1 MTRMDTPNAETRI
14 VGRSINRLDGPQK
27 VTGSAI
33 YAYERAAIHQTLVG
47 VFATATIGKG
57 EISTLNTSIAEAMPG
72 VRLVITYKNAPQ
84 QGKLDPQT
92 PGFAVR
98 ARPILAG
105 TSIDHFGQPIALV
118 VADTFENARDAAHAV
133 VVSYRSMTGSFAYAE
148 GNPVTEPEL
157 ANAGFP
163 AFTHH
168 GNFDAGYADAAFKVD
183 QTYETPPH
191 FSQPLEPH
199 STLARWEG
207 ETLHLTTSHQTLR
220 YIGVSL
226 KAALNIEPENLV
238 ISAPFVGGGFGSK
251 LAVHADIMGAAIAS
265 RMVNGP
271 VKVCM
276 TRQQM
281 FSLLGMRPWQRQRVR
296 LGADTDGKLVAIGHE
311 ALIYS
316 NDRDPF
322 LEQTGT
328 VTRSLYSGPNRLTR
342 HRATHLDLPNGEPV
356 RGPGELPGLLAIES
370 AMDELAEA
378 LNIDPVELRVLN
390 DTAADPE
397 SGVPLTGRSLTECLR
412 TGAERFGWSKRHA
425 RPRSRQEG
433 QWFVGMGMASA
444 IRIHFQ
450 GATEVEVAVTPER
463 RVAVRSD
470 LTDIGTG
477 SYTILAQF
485 AAEVLGVAV
494 SDIDVFLAHSK
505 LPTGGGSGGSW
516 GASNTTAALH
526 DACLGLIEQ
535 AGISPGEDFINQTL
549 AKYPEGL
556 SAAGNLPA
564 SSQVPDWNERSRHT
578 YGAHFVEAAVHRL
591 TGEIRVRRM
600 LGAFSAG
607 RILNPKT
614 ARSQLLGGM
623 IWGLSAAMREAA
635 EIDPRFGNIVNGDLA
650 EYLLPV
656 HADVPDV
663 DIVLI
668 DKPDL
673 DANPVGVKG
682 VGELGACGASAAF
695 VNAIYNACGVRVR
708 HFPINLASI
717 AADIR
722 EHQQ

>member
-1 MTRMDTPNAETRI
+1 MTRMDTQNVETRI

-27 VTGSAI
+27 VTGSAT
-33 YAYERAAIHQTLVG
+33 YAYERAKMRQTLVG

-57 EISTLNTSIAEAMPG
+57 EIRELNTSAAETMPG
-72 VRLVITYKNAPQ
+72 VRLVITHRNAPQ
-84 QGKLDPQT
+84 QGELNPET

-105 TSIDHFGQPIALV
+105 TRIDHFGQPIALV

-133 VVSYRSMTGSFAYAE
+133 VATYTSMPGSFAYVE
-148 GNPVTEPEL
+148 GNNVTEPEL

-163 AFTHH
+163 AFTQH
-168 GNFDAGYADAAFKVD
+168 GDFDAGYAGAAVKID

-199 STLARWEG
+199 ATLARWEG
-207 ETLHLTTSHQTLR
+207 EMLHITTSHQTIR

-226 KAALNIEPENLV
+226 KAALDIEPENLT

-251 LAVHADIMGAAIAS
+251 LAVHADMMGAAIAAM
-265 RMVNGP
+265 MVNEP

-296 LGADTDGKLVAIGHE
+296 LGADTAGRLVAIGHE

-316 NDRDPF
+316 NSRDPF

-328 VTRSLYSGPNRLTR
+328 VTRSLYSGANRMTR
-342 HRATHLDLPNGEPV
+342 HRATHLDLTNGEPV
-356 RGPGELPGLLAIES
+356 RGPGELPGLLAVES

-378 LNIDPVELRVLN
+378 LNMDPVELRALN
-390 DTAADPE
+390 DTMMDPE

-412 TGAERFGWSKRHA
+412 TGADRFGWSQRPT

-433 QWFVGMGMASA
+433 QWLIGMGMASA
-444 IRIHFQ
+444 IRMHFQ
-450 GATEVEVAVTPER
+450 GATDVEVAITPER

-485 AAEVLGVAV
+485 AAEVLGVSV
-494 SDIDVFLAHSK
+494 SDVDIFLAHSS
-505 LPTGGGSGGSW
+505 LPAGGGSGGSW

-526 DACLGLIEQ
+526 DACLSLVQQ
-535 AGISPGEDFINQTL
+535 AGVPAGDNFISQTL
-549 AKYPEGL
+549 AKYPKGL
-556 SAAGNLPA
+556 SATGRLPA
-564 SSQVPDWNERSRHT
+564 SSQVPDWSEKSRHT
-578 YGAHFVEAAVHRL
+578 YGAHFVELAVHRL

-607 RILNPKT
+607 RIINPKT

-623 IWGLSAAMREAA
+623 IWGLSAALREAA
-635 EIDPRFGNIVNGDLA
+635 EIDPRYGNIVNGDLA

-663 DIVLI
+663 EVVLV

-695 VNAIYNACGVRVR
+695 VNALYNACGVRVR
-708 HFPINLASI
+708 HFPIKLASI
-717 AADIR
+717 FSHFPER
-722 EHQQ
+722 H

>member
-1 MTRMDTPNAETRI
+1 MTRLDTPNAKTRI
-14 VGRSINRLDGPQK
+14 IGRSTNRLDGPQK

-33 YAYERAAIHQTLVG
+33 YAYETAAIHQTLVG

-57 EISTLNTSIAEAMPG
+57 EIRTLDTSTAEAMPG

-84 QGKLDPQT
+84 QGKLNPQT

-133 VVSYRSMTGSFAYAE
+133 VATYTSTPGSFAYAE

-168 GNFDAGYADAAFKVD
+168 GDFDAGYAGAAFKVD

-220 YIGVSL
+220 YIGASL

-251 LAVHADIMGAAIAS
+251 LAVHADIMGAAIAA
-265 RMVNGP
+265 RMVKKP

-281 FSLLGMRPWQRQRVR
+281 FGLLGMRPWQRQRVR
-296 LGADTDGKLVAIGHE
+296 LGADIEGKLIAIGHE

-328 VTRSLYSGPNRLTR
+328 VTRSLYSGPNRMTR

-356 RGPGELPGLLAIES
+356 RGPGELPGLLAVEAAI
-370 AMDELAEA
+370 DELADA
-378 LNIDPVELRVLN
+378 LNMDPVELRMLN
-390 DTAADPE
+390 DTTMDPE

-412 TGAERFGWSKRHA
+412 TGAGRFGWSRRPA

-433 QWFVGMGMASA
+433 QWLIGMGMASA
-444 IRIHFQ
+444 IRMHFQ
-450 GATEVEVAVTPER
+450 GATDVEVAITPER

-494 SDIDVFLAHSK
+494 SEVEVSLGHSS
-505 LPTGGGSGGSW
+505 LPVGGGSGGSW

-526 DACLGLIEQ
+526 DACLTLIQQ
-535 AGISPGEDFINQTL
+535 ADVPAGEDFISETL
-549 AKYPEGL
+549 AKHPQGL
-556 SAAGNLPA
+556 SVRGTLPA
-564 SSQVPDWNERSRHT
+564 SSQVPDWNQKSRHT
-578 YGAHFVEAAVHRL
+578 YGAHFVELAVHRL

-600 LGAFSAG
+600 LGVFSAG
-607 RILNPKT
+607 RIINPKT

-623 IWGLSAAMREAA
+623 IWGLSAALREAA
-635 EIDPRFGNIVNGDLA
+635 EIDPRYGNVVNGDLA

-663 DIVLI
+663 EVLLI

-695 VNAIYNACGVRVR
+695 VNALYNACGVRVR
-708 HFPINLASI
+708 HFPINLASL
-717 AADIR
+717 ASHTPTR
-722 EHQQ
+722 N

>member
-1 MTRMDTPNAETRI
+1 MTRLDRQNAETRVI
-14 VGRSINRLDGPQK
+14 GRSINRLDGPQK
-27 VTGSAI
+27 VTGSAT
-33 YAYERAAIHQTLVG
+33 YAYERAKMQQALVG

-57 EISTLNTSIAEAMPG
+57 EIRALDTSAAEAMPG
-72 VRLVITYKNAPQ
+72 VRLVITYRNAPQ
-84 QGKLDPQT
+84 QGELNPQT

-105 TSIDHFGQPIALV
+105 TRVDHYGQPIALV

-133 VVSYRSMTGSFAYAE
+133 VATYTSMPGSFTYAE

-168 GNFDAGYADAAFKVD
+168 GDFDEGYAAAAIKVD

-199 STLARWEG
+199 ATLAFWEG
-207 ETLHLTTSHQTLR
+207 QTLYLTTSHQTLR

-226 KAALNIEPENLV
+226 KAVLNIEPENLV

-265 RMVNGP
+265 RMVNEP
-271 VKVCM
+271 VKVCL

-296 LGADTDGKLVAIGHE
+296 LGADSEGRLVAIGHE

-328 VTRSLYSGPNRLTR
+328 VTRSLYSSANRMTR

-378 LNIDPVELRVLN
+378 LNMDPVELRVLN
-390 DTAADPE
+390 DTATDPE
-397 SGVPLTGRSLTECLR
+397 SGVPLTGRDLTECLR
-412 TGAERFGWSKRHA
+412 KGAERFGWSQRPA

-433 QWFVGMGMASA
+433 QWLVGMGMASA
-444 IRIHFQ
+444 IRVHFQ
-450 GATEVEVAVTPER
+450 GATDVEVAITPER

-485 AAEVLGVAV
+485 AAEVLGVAM
-494 SDIDVFLAHSK
+494 SEIDVSLAHSS
-505 LPTGGGSGGSW
+505 LPVGGGSGGSW

-526 DACLGLIEQ
+526 DACLGLIQ
-535 AGISPGEDFINQTL
+535 KAGVSAGGDFVGQTL
-549 AKYPEGL
+549 AKYPDGL
-556 SAAGNLPA
+556 SATGKLPA
-564 SSQVPDWNERSRHT
+564 SSQIPDWNQKSRHT
-578 YGAHFVEAAVHRL
+578 YGAHFVELAVHRL
-591 TGEIRVRRM
+591 TGEIKVRRM

-623 IWGLSAAMREAA
+623 IWGLSAALREAA
-635 EIDPRFGNIVNGDLA
+635 EIDPRYGNIVNGDLA

-663 DIVLI
+663 DVLLI

-695 VNAIYNACGVRVR
+695 VNALYNACGVRVR
-708 HFPINLASI
+708 HFPVNLASI
-717 AADIR
+717 VSHIPER
-722 EHQQ
+722 H